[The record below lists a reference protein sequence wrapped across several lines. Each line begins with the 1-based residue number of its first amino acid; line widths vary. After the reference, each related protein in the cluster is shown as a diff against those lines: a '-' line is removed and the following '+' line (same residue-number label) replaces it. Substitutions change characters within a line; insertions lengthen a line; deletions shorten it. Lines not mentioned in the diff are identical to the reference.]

1 MMNILHPTDFSDNA
15 CKALKYAYELSR
27 KLNAGLR
34 VVHVAE
40 SPSMFAYPHA
50 ASFEEMEEQEKDSYM
65 RRLRDFC
72 IESLATLSAISID
85 LLINNSVITGILN
98 AIKESNA
105 SLVVV
110 GTRGQSRFREVV
122 MGSTTRKLIAVS
134 PCPVLAIPED
144 ASFSEIRQIVYTSDF
159 NRHDIAALQK
169 LTAFAANFDAKIA
182 VLHVF
187 SSELDHKAE
196 AENFKLQLAENIKYD
211 SLEYATR
218 ISQNIGEALANY
230 LQEIKTD
237 LLVMYEKEKGGIIE
251 RMFHKDLVKKFATHT
266 SVPLLSFNALSAAGD
281 LQ

>member
-40 SPSMFAYPHA
+40 SPTMFAYPHA

-85 LLINNSVITGILN
+85 LLINNSVIAGILK

-110 GTRGQSRFREVV
+110 GTWGQSRFREIV
-122 MGSTTRKLIAVS
+122 MGSTTRKLIAAS

-211 SLEYATR
+211 SLEYTTR

-237 LLVMYEKEKGGIIE
+237 LLAMYEKEKGGIIE
-251 RMFHKDLVKKFATHT
+251 RMFHKDLVKKFAKHA
-266 SVPLLSFNALSAAGD
+266 SVPLLSFNELSIAGN
-281 LQ
+281 L

>member
-40 SPSMFAYPHA
+40 APSMFAYPHE

-72 IESLATLSAISID
+72 IESLGTLSAISCD
-85 LLINNSVITGILN
+85 LLINNSVIAGILN

-105 SLVVV
+105 SMVVV

-122 MGSTTRKLIAVS
+122 MGSTTRKLIAAS
-134 PCPVLAIPED
+134 SCPVLAIPED
-144 ASFSEIRQIVYTSDF
+144 ASFSEISQIVYTSDF
-159 NRHDIAALQK
+159 SRHDIAALQK
-169 LTAFAANFDAKIA
+169 LTAFAANFDVKIA

-187 SSELDHKAE
+187 SSELDHIAE

-237 LLVMYEKEKGGIIE
+237 LLVMYEKERGGIIA

-266 SVPLLSFNALSAAGD
+266 SVPLLSFNALSVADD
-281 LQ
+281 L